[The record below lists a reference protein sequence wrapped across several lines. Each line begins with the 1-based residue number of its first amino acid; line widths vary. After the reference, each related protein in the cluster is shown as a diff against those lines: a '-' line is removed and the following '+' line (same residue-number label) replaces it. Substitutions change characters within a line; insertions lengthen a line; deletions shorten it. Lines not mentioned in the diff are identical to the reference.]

1 MAKSRGGNMKAKRLF
16 AVLLLVLVATLVFAQ
31 GTTEAK
37 EEKTNTLTVWAWD
50 KNFNIPAL
58 LEAERIY
65 QKDHPDFKLN
75 IVENVYTD
83 IEVKLITADQAGD
96 YSTLPDL
103 FLMQDNSAQK
113 MLSNYPG
120 IFSSLDESGINFQ
133 DFASGK
139 VSVGSY
145 KGKHYGL
152 PFDNGAVVM
161 PIRTD
166 LIAKAGLTVADFT
179 GITWSEFFTN
189 AKKVKEAT
197 GIDMLTT
204 SGGSEI
210 VLMILQSAG
219 VSPYVD
225 GKVNIENNEVL
236 YKAVE
241 IYKRLIQEGL
251 MTDYTDW
258 DQYIASFNTGKA
270 CGLIQGNWILSSIQA
285 ATDQSGKWAVCP
297 LPKLDDTEGATNY
310 SNSGGASWYVS
321 SECRNIEL
329 AYDFLKTTLGS
340 SLELYDN
347 ILTSNGVI
355 TTYLPAAKSEKYQ
368 SEVEFYNG
376 QKVYSDIVSYAS
388 GVPVCDFGSYY
399 NDIRSAITVA
409 ITNVVQK
416 NADIHSELKTAQET
430 VEFAI
435 GN

>member
-1 MAKSRGGNMKAKRLF
+1 MKKIITI
-16 AVLLLVLVATLVFAQ
+16 LLVLALSLSLFAQ
-31 GTTEAK
+31 GASEKKT
-37 EEKTNTLTVWAWD
+37 EEKSNTLTVWAWD

-65 QKDHPDFKLN
+65 QQDHPDFKLN

-83 IEVKLITADQAGD
+83 IEVKLITADGAGD
-96 YSTLPDL
+96 YSTLPDI

-113 MLSNYPG
+113 MLTNYPG
-120 IFSSLDESGINFQ
+120 LFTSLDKSGINFS
-133 DFASGK
+133 DFAAGK
-139 VSVGSY
+139 VAVGSAN
-145 KGKHYGL
+145 GSHYGL
-152 PFDNGAVVM
+152 PFDNGAVIM

-166 LIAKAGLTVADFT
+166 LIAQAGLTVEDFT
-179 GITWSEFFTN
+179 GITWDEFFVN
-189 AKKVKEAT
+189 AHKVKDAT

-219 VSPYVD
+219 ASPYVD
-225 GKVNIENNEVL
+225 GKINLENNAVL
-236 YKAVE
+236 EKAME
-241 IYKRLIQEGL
+241 IYARLINEGL

-270 CGLIQGNWILSSIQA
+270 VGLIQGNWILSSIQA
-285 ATDQSGKWAVCP
+285 ADDQSGKWAVCP
-297 LPKLDDTEGATNY
+297 LPSLDGVEGATNY

-321 SECRNIEL
+321 SACRNTEL
-329 AYDFLKTTLGS
+329 AYDFLSSTLGS

-347 ILTSNGVI
+347 ILLSNGVI
-355 TTYLPAAKSEKYQ
+355 TTYLPAGKSEKYQ
-368 SEVEFYNG
+368 ESVDFYNG
-376 QKVYSDIVSYAS
+376 QKIYADIVSYAE
-388 GVPVCDFGSYY
+388 GVPACDFGAYY

-416 NADIHSELKTAQET
+416 GADIKSEMKTAQET

-435 GN
+435 GY

>member
-1 MAKSRGGNMKAKRLF
+1 MKRIVVF
-16 AVLLLVLVATLVFAQ
+16 LLVLALSFSLFAQ
-31 GTTEAK
+31 SAS
-37 EEKTNTLTVWAWD
+37 EKSASTVETNTLTVWAWD

-65 QKDHPDFKLN
+65 QQDHPDFKLN

-96 YSTLPDL
+96 YSTLPDI

-113 MLSNYPG
+113 MLTNYPG
-120 IFSSLDESGINFQ
+120 IFTSLDASGIKFD
-133 DFASGK
+133 DFAAGK
-139 VSVGSY
+139 VAVGSSN
-145 KGKHYGL
+145 GKHYGL
-152 PFDNGAVVM
+152 PFDNGAVIM

-179 GITWSEFFTN
+179 NITWDQFFVN

-219 VSPYVD
+219 ASPYVD
-225 GKVNIENNEVL
+225 GKINIENNAVL
-236 YKAVE
+236 EKAME
-241 IYKRLIQEGL
+241 IYARLINEGL

-270 CGLIQGNWILSSIQA
+270 VGLIQGNWILSSIQA
-285 ATDQSGKWAVCP
+285 AEDQSGKWAVCP
-297 LPKLDDTEGATNY
+297 LPALDGVEGATNY

-321 SECRNIEL
+321 SNCKNTAL

-347 ILTSNGVI
+347 ILISNGVI
-355 TTYLPAAKSEKYQ
+355 TTYLPAGESEKYQ
-368 SEVEFYNG
+368 TAVDFYAG
-376 QKVYSDIVSYAS
+376 QKVFSDIVDYAK
-388 GVPVCDFGSYY
+388 GVPACDFGAYY

-416 NADIHSELKTAQET
+416 GADIKAEMKTAQET

>member
-1 MAKSRGGNMKAKRLF
+1 MKKII
-16 AVLLLVLVATLVFAQ
+16 AVMLLLALSLSLFAQ
-31 GTTEAK
+31 GAA
-37 EEKTNTLTVWAWD
+37 EKKSAEKSNTLTVWAWD

-65 QKDHPDFKLN
+65 QIDHPDFKLE

-83 IEVKLITADQAGD
+83 IEVKLITADGAGD
-96 YSTLPDL
+96 YSTLPDI

-113 MLSNYPG
+113 MLTNYPG
-120 IFSSLDESGINFQ
+120 LFTSLDRSGIKFS
-133 DFASGK
+133 DFAAGK
-139 VSVGSY
+139 VAVGS
-145 KGKHYGL
+145 HDNSQYGL
-152 PFDNGAVVM
+152 PFDNGAVIM

-179 GITWSEFFTN
+179 DITWEQFFRN
-189 AKKVKEAT
+189 AHLVKDAT

-219 VSPYVD
+219 ASPYVD
-225 GKVNIENNEVL
+225 GKVNLANNEVL
-236 YKAVE
+236 YKAME
-241 IYKRLIQEGL
+241 IYARLINEGL

-270 CGLIQGNWILSSIQA
+270 VGLIQGNWILSSIQA
-285 ATDQSGKWAVCP
+285 AEDQSGKWAVCP
-297 LPKLDDTEGATNY
+297 LPSLDGVSGATNY

-321 SECRNIEL
+321 SNCSNTEL

-347 ILTSNGVI
+347 ILVSNGVI
-355 TTYLPAAKSEKYQ
+355 TTYLPAGKSERYQ
-368 SEVEFYNG
+368 DEVEYYNG
-376 QKVYSDIVSYAS
+376 QKVYADIVSYAE
-388 GVPVCDFGSYY
+388 GVPSCDFGSYY
-399 NDIRSAITVA
+399 NDIRSAVTVA

-416 NADIHSELKTAQET
+416 GADIRSEMKTAQET

-435 GN
+435 GY

>member
-1 MAKSRGGNMKAKRLF
+1 MKKIIT
-16 AVLLLVLVATLVFAQ
+16 VLLVLVLSLSLFAKGATETKAD
-31 GTTEAK
+31 
-37 EEKTNTLTVWAWD
+37 TNTLTVWAWD

-96 YSTLPDL
+96 YSTLPDI

-113 MLSNYPG
+113 MLTNYPG
-120 IFSSLDESGINFQ
+120 IFTSLDKSGINFS
-133 DFASGK
+133 DFAAGK
-139 VSVGSY
+139 VATGSSN
-145 KGKHYGL
+145 GHQYGL
-152 PFDNGAVVM
+152 PFDNGAVIM

-166 LIAKAGLTVADFT
+166 LIAKAGLTVEDFT
-179 GITWSEFFTN
+179 NITWDEFFVN
-189 AKKVKEAT
+189 AHKVKDAT

-210 VLMILQSAG
+210 VLMIMQSAG
-219 VSPYVD
+219 ASPYVD
-225 GKVNIENNEVL
+225 GKINLENNTVL
-236 YKAVE
+236 EKAME
-241 IYKRLIQEGL
+241 IYARLINEGL

-270 CGLIQGNWILSSIQA
+270 VGLIQGNWILSSIQA
-285 ATDQSGKWAVCP
+285 AEDQSGKWAVCP
-297 LPKLDDTEGATNY
+297 LPSLAGVEGATNY

-321 SECRNIEL
+321 SNCKNTDL

-347 ILTSNGVI
+347 ILVSNGVI
-355 TTYLPAAKSEKYQ
+355 TTYLPAGKSEKYQ
-368 SEVEFYNG
+368 DSVEFYGG
-376 QKVYSDIVSYAS
+376 QKVFSDIVKYAE
-388 GVPVCDFGSYY
+388 GVPACDFGSYY

-416 NADIHSELKTAQET
+416 GADIRSEMKTAQET

-435 GN
+435 GD

>member
-1 MAKSRGGNMKAKRLF
+1 MKKIITI
-16 AVLLLVLVATLVFAQ
+16 LLVLALSLSLFAQ
-31 GTTEAK
+31 GASEKKT

-65 QKDHPDFKLN
+65 QQDHPDFKLN

-83 IEVKLITADQAGD
+83 IEVKLITADGAGD
-96 YSTLPDL
+96 YSTLPDI

-113 MLSNYPG
+113 MLTNYPG
-120 IFSSLDESGINFQ
+120 LFTSLDGSGINFS

-139 VSVGSY
+139 VAVGSSN
-145 KGKHYGL
+145 GSHYGL
-152 PFDNGAVVM
+152 PFDNGAVIM

-166 LIAKAGLTVADFT
+166 LIAQAGLTVEDFT
-179 GITWSEFFTN
+179 GITWDEFFVN
-189 AKKVKEAT
+189 AHKVKDAT

-219 VSPYVD
+219 ASPYVD
-225 GKVNIENNEVL
+225 GKINLENNAVL
-236 YKAVE
+236 EKAME
-241 IYKRLIQEGL
+241 IYARLINEGL

-270 CGLIQGNWILSSIQA
+270 VGLIQGNWILSSIQA
-285 ATDQSGKWAVCP
+285 AEDQSGKWAVCP
-297 LPKLDDTEGATNY
+297 LPALDGVEGATNY

-321 SECRNIEL
+321 SACKNKEL
-329 AYDFLKTTLGS
+329 AYDFLKSTLGS

-347 ILTSNGVI
+347 ILLSNGVI
-355 TTYLPAAKSEKYQ
+355 TTYLPAGKSEKYQ
-368 SEVEFYNG
+368 ESVDFYNG
-376 QKVYSDIVSYAS
+376 QKIYADIVEYAE
-388 GVPVCDFGSYY
+388 GVPACDFGAYY

-416 NADIHSELKTAQET
+416 GADIKSEMKTAQET

-435 GN
+435 GY